1 MRPRSRIA
9 MAPFPCCR
17 LRARCTPSSSG
28 SSPIAPMPP
37 TEWRPRPES
46 SSRSCASRLAK
57 SALPCI
63 PGAGWSNASWPGSG
77 ATAASPRTSKERS
90 SRQQPSSMPLPSCCS
105 HDDLLVRFKIRVGR
119 LDKIPEC
126 VTSTNDDLHPPVLRL
141 AHTWA
146 GRYQQ
151 MCIAKALDG
160 DRVGRHAILDQFRGY
175 GLGTTDRQAL
185 VVLRRAGGIG
195 VAVNLDPRVLD
206 ACRIIGGF
214 LDDLA
219 GAVCQGRLVPVKE
232 HEIRAGRRR
241 CGSRCGSRWRW
252 RLVEIVAQTKHH
264 RMIEV

>member
-105 HDDLLVRFKIRVGR
+105 HDDLLVRFKIRVG
-119 LDKIPEC
+119 LSVEC
-126 VTSTNDDLHPPVLRL
+126 DTLHGPVIERGTIDGGCKAWLV
-141 AHTWA
+141 AHTLW
-146 GRYQQ
+146 
-151 MCIAKALDG
+151 
-160 DRVGRHAILDQFRGY
+160 
-175 GLGTTDRQAL
+175 TDA
-185 VVLRRAGGIG
+185 AGGQFVG
-195 VAVNLDPRVLD
+195 QDLFDHRPVDGHHDAVGDGKL
-206 ACRIIGGF
+206 IH
-214 LDDLA
+214 LA
-219 GAVCQGRLVPVKE
+219 
-232 HEIRAGRRR
+232 
-241 CGSRCGSRWRW
+241 
-252 RLVEIVAQTKHH
+252 
-264 RMIEV
+264 